1 MLPNVKLLLS
11 LLLLAGVGHAQ
22 SRHSKLFETAVH
34 GKYKPGFYTLADGSR
49 HAGTLRI
56 WQDLTHSVVQADQ
69 GKAEPLNLPIAELR
83 GCVIGPDSFVVAR
96 GVGLA
101 GDSTA
106 RPIGEVALLQVVLR
120 GQLLVLEH
128 DLLVGGAQAPLIGA
142 GGIMY
147 GGGGPQHLLTW
158 VLRLT
163 PTASLV
169 ALPQGQQAFAQHVA
183 GLFIAYPALCQRI
196 RAGLE
201 GPLDFKRII
210 YAFIFRQDINQV
222 SYEKAA
228 TIFP

>member
-1 MLPNVKLLLS
+1 MLPNLKLVLI

-22 SRHSKLFETAVH
+22 SRHPKLFETAVH
-34 GKYKPGFYTLADGSR
+34 SKYKPGFYTLADGSR

-69 GKAEPLNLPIAELR
+69 GKAEPLNLQVAELR
-83 GCVIGPDSFVVAR
+83 GCVIGPDSFMVAR
-96 GVGLA
+96 QVAEA
-101 GDSTA
+101 GDAAA
-106 RPIGEVALLQVVLR
+106 RPCGEVALLRVILR

-128 DLLVGGAQAPLIGA
+128 DQLVSGTQAPAMGVGGN
-142 GGIMY
+142 MY
-147 GGGGPQHLLTW
+147 GGSGPQHLRTW
-158 VLRLT
+158 VLRPS

-169 ALPQGQQAFAQHVA
+169 ALPLGDQAFAQHVA
-183 GLFIAYPALCQRI
+183 GLFVAYPALCQRI

-201 GPLDFKRII
+201 GPADFKRII
-210 YAFIFRQDINQV
+210 YAFMFRQDINQV